1 MADLLV
7 YFPDEEA
14 VLDFER
20 VRPRSRANSFR
31 DVSTVTPSEPNTY
44 LDIWVSENNGA
55 QSHFPYSTPR
65 APRHVIRDL
74 PSFAANRPKRASL
87 FLVPTDINLA
97 PPHSSTDYTL
107 TECQTG
113 DADRSSLN
121 LPGVYLMCI
130 SVYACMYLCVNVCK
144 CIYIYICVCVWSMYL
159 SVTSVTPLRVSQ
171 AHQTHRSSC
180 QPRAAHRSRRILAAA
195 STPSGQTESPRA
207 VRPWP
212 ACCRNPWQWT
222 RMICRSFF
230 HILLLEETHTSTR
243 SRRSEPGRH
252 AELCFQAGLPPGHQ
266 HVGEPDVRA
275 GSRRLDSDG
284 TSRCRHASP
293 G

>member
-65 APRHVIRDL
+65 APRRVIRDL

-144 CIYIYICVCVWSMYL
+144 CIYIYIYIYVCVFGACICLSHWSRL
-159 SVTSVTPLRVSQ
+159 CVFLKRTRPT
-171 AHQTHRSSC
+171 AHLASRAPPIAVVRYWLQPARRRAKRS
-180 QPRAAHRSRRILAAA
+180 H
-195 STPSGQTESPRA
+195 
-207 VRPWP
+207 P
-212 ACCRNPWQWT
+212 AR
-222 RMICRSFF
+222 
-230 HILLLEETHTSTR
+230 
-243 SRRSEPGRH
+243 
-252 AELCFQAGLPPGHQ
+252 
-266 HVGEPDVRA
+266 
-275 GSRRLDSDG
+275 
-284 TSRCRHASP
+284 
-293 G
+293 